1 MAKTRARRT
10 ARRKTARGGK
20 VIGQGNYG
28 YVHYGKDGSEIITCT
43 DGSEWKE
50 GEVAKIGRDL
60 QRELK
65 KVEAIRAHYPKIA
78 EFAIL
83 PTRVCATDEA
93 KYAKY
98 VEDQPDSDT
107 KMMLNL
113 DPSGSPEI
121 LFAPYGGET
130 LTNVS
135 GPDVVR
141 ALKVLREQVADMN
154 ANKVY
159 HNDIGQ
165 SNIVYKDGK
174 AYLIDFGSGGIADD
188 DYNPEES
195 PDLEMLDDIIPRKG
209 AKKGAKRSRRKGFQR
224 NRPYQ

>member
-1 MAKTRARRT
+1 MGKTRTSKRRARKR
-10 ARRKTARGGK
+10 TARGGK
-20 VIGQGNYG
+20 VIGQGSYG
-28 YVHYGKDGSEIITCT
+28 YVHYGKDGSEIITCS
-43 DGSEWKE
+43 DGSEWKD
-50 GEVAKIGRDL
+50 GEVAKIGRKL
-60 QRELK
+60 AREFE

-93 KYAKY
+93 KYTAY
-98 VEDQPDSDT
+98 VDSQPESDT
-107 KMMLNL
+107 KMMLNT

-135 GPDVVR
+135 GPDVVA

-154 ANKVY
+154 ANRVY

-165 SNIVYKDGK
+165 GNIVYKDGK
-174 AYLIDFGSGGIADD
+174 AYLIDFGSASVADD
-188 DYNPEES
+188 DFNPEES
-195 PDLEMLDDIIPRKG
+195 PDLEMLDDIIPRKAVKRG
-209 AKKGAKRSRRKGFQR
+209 ARRKSFQAKRK
-224 NRPYQ
+224 YQ

>member
-1 MAKTRARRT
+1 
-10 ARRKTARGGK
+10 
-20 VIGQGNYG
+20 VIGEGNYG
-28 YVHYGKDGSEIITCT
+28 YVHYGKDGSEIITCL

-50 GEVAKIGRDL
+50 GEVAKIGRKL
-60 QRELK
+60 AREFE
-65 KVEAIRAHYPKIA
+65 KVEIIRAHYPKIS

-93 KYAKY
+93 KYIAY
-98 VEDQPDSDT
+98 VNDQPESDT
-107 KMMLNL
+107 KMMLNA

-130 LTNVS
+130 LTKVS
-135 GPDVVR
+135 GPEVVA

-154 ANKVY
+154 ANRVY

-165 SNIVYKDGK
+165 GNIVYKDGK
-174 AYLIDFGSGGIADD
+174 AFLIDFGSAGVADD

-209 AKKGAKRSRRKGFQR
+209 AKKGGRSRRKHFQR
-224 NRPYQ
+224 NRSYQ